1 MSNNNLQI
9 RDPLHGVIFMSQQ
22 ERHIIDSQV
31 FGRLRN
37 IKQVG
42 FADFAFPGATH
53 SRYAHSLGAMH
64 FASQIFD
71 RIFSDSALSE
81 LERKRFR
88 QVVRLAALLHDLGH
102 PPLSHTT
109 EMIMPS
115 VGELAGDVASGRRA
129 NHEDYTL
136 LLIRESELAELI
148 NTHFSDIGLNAEHVA
163 RLIQKDFKPS
173 DFYVNNIN
181 YGPLLSQI
189 ISSEIDADRMDYLL
203 RDSFFCGVNYGKFD
217 SHWLIENLISVIQD
231 GHAYLGLRARAIFAF
246 EDFLLSRYHMFVS
259 VYLHHTPVIME
270 KMLER
275 FFMDCPKDFT
285 LPAKP
290 EAYIA
295 LDDIDLWQALRKSS
309 NQWARRI
316 VRREPYVVLVERCE
330 NYHMSS
336 TAAVPVQESITK
348 LMNAGINSIV
358 ARSKSVLSH
367 YAGAGACELFVESES
382 LKLVPLEEYSQIFS
396 RYQNPAEFVRI
407 FVDKKDLLKAQKVIA

>member
-9 RDPLHGVIFMSQQ
+9 RDPLHGVIFISPH

-31 FGRLRN
+31 FQRLRN

-53 SRYAHSLGAMH
+53 TRYAHSLGAMH

-71 RIFSDSALSE
+71 RIFSESSLSV
-81 LERKRFR
+81 LEHKRFR
-88 QVVRLAALLHDLGH
+88 QLVRLAALLHDLGH

-109 EMIMPS
+109 EMIMPTL
-115 VGELAGDVASGRRA
+115 GELSGDFRESRQA

-136 LLIRESELAELI
+136 LLIRESELGALI
-148 NTHFSDIGLNAEHVA
+148 NTYFSDLELSAEHVA
-163 RLIQKDFKPS
+163 RLIQKDFKDS
-173 DFYVNNIN
+173 YFYVNNID
-181 YGPLLSQI
+181 YGPVLSQI

-231 GHAYLGLRARAIFAF
+231 GSAYLGLRARAIFAF

-275 FFMDCPKDFT
+275 FFIDCPKDFT
-285 LPAKP
+285 LPARP

-309 NQWARRI
+309 NEWARRI
-316 VRREPYVVLVERCE
+316 VRREPYVMLVERCE
-330 NYHMSS
+330 NYHMNS
-336 TAAVPVQESITK
+336 TPLVALQESVLK
-348 LMNAGINSIV
+348 LAEAGVDTII

-367 YAGAGACELFVESES
+367 YVSKRTCELFVQSES
-382 LKLVPLEEYSQIFS
+382 LKLVPLQEYSQIFS

-407 FVDKKDLLKAQKVIA
+407 FVDRKDLIEAQKVIT